1 MASYINTNLSSMQAQ
16 RSLSTSQ
23 TALNTSVQRLSSG
36 LRVNGAKDD
45 AAGLAIATGMDKT
58 MRGQT
63 VAMRNANDAI
73 SFSQTT
79 EGALGKV
86 SDTLQRM
93 RELAVQSA
101 NGTNSADQRGAMN
114 TEYKELQSEID
125 RVTKNTEFN
134 GLKVLGGDAK
144 QTFQIG
150 AGTTAD
156 NQIDI
161 NGTDLTAATSATKNT
176 IAQSGINFASSFDL
190 AKTAV
195 DAETAASAG
204 TFGTN
209 KAISTGT
216 DSNGNKYI
224 QIGTGAADTAFRA
237 TQDANGAITFT
248 KSTTAGNAENTFAAD
263 ATADDAA
270 FKTALTGATTDATF
284 TASLDDA
291 ASKTALDQ
299 AKTTFDN
306 TENVGVNIAT
316 ARSASDAMDKID
328 AAIKEI
334 NTAQTTQGA
343 AQNRMSSVI
352 STLQVSNENQS
363 AARSRIMDTDF
374 ASETANL
381 ARSQIL
387 QQASTAMLGQANQLP
402 NGVMRLLG

>member
-23 TALNTSVQRLSSG
+23 ASLTTSIQRLSSG
-36 LRVNGAKDD
+36 MRVNGAKDD

-58 MRGQT
+58 VRGQT

-79 EGALGKV
+79 EGALGKIG
-86 SDTLQRM
+86 DTLQRM
-93 RELAVQSA
+93 RELSVQSA

-114 TEYKELQSEID
+114 TEFKQLQKEIG
-125 RVTKNTEFN
+125 RVTENTEFN
-134 GLKVLGGDAK
+134 GIKVLGDGAK

-150 AGTTAD
+150 SGTSAD

-161 NGTDLTAATSATKNT
+161 NGTDLTAATSDVSKSINT
-176 IAQSGINFASSFDL
+176 GNGTALSTEQ
-190 AKTAV
+190 KTAV
-195 DAETAASAG
+195 GTYAAAYAAYKTIADAG
-204 TFGTN
+204 TPSEADKTTLADAQTALKTTLGDTTTVADTVDQSGSADDITSAVKTFIDQGG
-209 KAISTGT
+209 AV
-216 DSNGNKYI
+216 
-224 QIGTGAADTAFRA
+224 AADGTVDTA
-237 TQDANGAITFT
+237 T
-248 KSTTAGNAENTFAAD
+248 S
-263 ATADDAA
+263 
-270 FKTALTGATTDATF
+270 
-284 TASLDDA
+284 TASTAQAGRFEAVL
-291 ASKTALDQ
+291 KTED
-299 AKTTFDN
+299 
-306 TENVGVNIAT
+306 GVNIST
-316 ARSASDAMDKID
+316 AAGASNAMDKID
-328 AAIKEI
+328 AALKQI
-334 NTAQTTQGA
+334 NTEQTTQGA

>member
-23 TALNTSVQRLSSG
+23 ASLTTSIQRLSSG
-36 LRVNGAKDD
+36 MRVNGAKDD

-58 MRGQT
+58 VRGQT

-79 EGALGKV
+79 EGALGKIG
-86 SDTLQRM
+86 DTLQRM
-93 RELAVQSA
+93 RELSVQSA

-114 TEYKELQSEID
+114 TEFKQLQKEIG
-125 RVTKNTEFN
+125 RVTENTEFN
-134 GLKVLGGDAK
+134 GIKVLGDGAK

-150 AGTTAD
+150 SGTSAD

-161 NGTDLTAATSATKNT
+161 NGTDLTAATSDVSKSINT
-176 IAQSGINFASSFDL
+176 GNGTALSTEQ
-190 AKTAV
+190 KTAV
-195 DAETAASAG
+195 GTYAAAYAAYKTIADAG
-204 TFGTN
+204 TPSEADKTTLADAQTALKTTLGDTTTVANTVDQSGSADDITSAVKTFIDQGGTVDGSAVGTKGTN
-209 KAISTGT
+209 
-216 DSNGNKYI
+216 
-224 QIGTGAADTAFRA
+224 
-237 TQDANGAITFT
+237 
-248 KSTTAGNAENTFAAD
+248 
-263 ATADDAA
+263 
-270 FKTALTGATTDATF
+270 TTDAQ
-284 TASLDDA
+284 LDRFNA
-291 ASKTALDQ
+291 VLKTED
-299 AKTTFDN
+299 
-306 TENVGVNIAT
+306 GVNIST
-316 ARSASDAMDKID
+316 AAGASNAMDKID
-328 AAIKEI
+328 AALKQI
-334 NTAQTTQGA
+334 NTEQTTQGA

>member
-23 TALNTSVQRLSSG
+23 ASLTNSIQRLSSG

-58 MRGQT
+58 VRGQT

-73 SFSQTT
+73 SFSQTS

-101 NGTNSADQRGAMN
+101 NGTNSADQRTAMD
-114 TEYKELQSEID
+114 TEFKELQNEIG

-134 GLKVLGGDAK
+134 GLKVLGNDAK

-150 AGTTAD
+150 SGTSAD

-161 NGTDLTAATSATKNT
+161 NGTDLTV
-176 IAQSGINFASSFDL
+176 GSS
-190 AKTAV
+190 TV
-195 DAETAASAG
+195 
-204 TFGTN
+204 
-209 KAISTGT
+209 
-216 DSNGNKYI
+216 
-224 QIGTGAADTAFRA
+224 
-237 TQDANGAITFT
+237 NGAIQRD
-248 KSTTAGNAENTFAAD
+248 G
-263 ATADDAA
+263 
-270 FKTALTGATTDATF
+270 
-284 TASLDDA
+284 
-291 ASKTALDQ
+291 TALDAAQ
-299 AKTTFDN
+299 LTAVGTFATAYAAYKADPGATDAAKTLADAQTALKTDLAAGTDQSGSADVIAAAVKSFMDN
-306 TENVGVNIAT
+306 GGVIAADGTVDATNAASTAQTDKFNAALKVEDVNIST
-316 ARSASDAMDKID
+316 AAGASNAMDKID
-328 AAIKEI
+328 AALKEV
-334 NTAQTTQGA
+334 NSAQTTQGA

-381 ARSQIL
+381 ARNQIL

>member
-23 TALNTSVQRLSSG
+23 ASLTTSIQRLSSG
-36 LRVNGAKDD
+36 MRVNGAKDD

-58 MRGQT
+58 VRGQT

-79 EGALGKV
+79 EGALGKIG
-86 SDTLQRM
+86 DTLQRM
-93 RELAVQSA
+93 RELSVQSA

-114 TEYKELQSEID
+114 TEFKQLQKEIG
-125 RVTKNTEFN
+125 RVTENTEFN
-134 GLKVLGGDAK
+134 GIKVLGDGAK

-150 AGTTAD
+150 SGTSAD

-161 NGTDLTAATSATKNT
+161 NGTDLTAATSDVSKSINT
-176 IAQSGINFASSFDL
+176 GNGTALSTEQ
-190 AKTAV
+190 KTAV
-195 DAETAASAG
+195 GTYAAAYAAYKTIADAG
-204 TFGTN
+204 TPSEADKTTLADAQTALKTTLGDTTTVANTVDQSGSADDITSAVKTFIDQGG
-209 KAISTGT
+209 AV
-216 DSNGNKYI
+216 
-224 QIGTGAADTAFRA
+224 AADGTVDTA
-237 TQDANGAITFT
+237 T
-248 KSTTAGNAENTFAAD
+248 S
-263 ATADDAA
+263 
-270 FKTALTGATTDATF
+270 
-284 TASLDDA
+284 TASTAQAGRFEAVL
-291 ASKTALDQ
+291 KTED
-299 AKTTFDN
+299 
-306 TENVGVNIAT
+306 GVNIST
-316 ARSASDAMDKID
+316 AAGASNAMDKID
-328 AAIKEI
+328 AALKQI
-334 NTAQTTQGA
+334 NTEQTTQGA

>member
-23 TALNTSVQRLSSG
+23 ASLTTSIQRLSSG
-36 LRVNGAKDD
+36 MRVNGAKDD

-58 MRGQT
+58 VRGQT

-79 EGALGKV
+79 EGALGKIG
-86 SDTLQRM
+86 DTLQRM
-93 RELAVQSA
+93 RELSVQSA

-114 TEYKELQSEID
+114 TEFKQLQKEIG
-125 RVTKNTEFN
+125 RVTENTEFN
-134 GLKVLGGDAK
+134 GIKVLGDGAK

-150 AGTTAD
+150 SGTSAD

-161 NGTDLTAATSATKNT
+161 NGTDLTL
-176 IAQSGINFASSFDL
+176 ASSDVSKSINTGNGTAL
-190 AKTAV
+190 DADQKTAIGTYAAAIAADPT
-195 DAETAASAG
+195 DATAL
-204 TFGTN
+204 
-209 KAISTGT
+209 STLKT
-216 DSNGNKYI
+216 ALAVP
-224 QIGTGAADTAFRA
+224 GTGADQSGSADEIVAAVKDFQAAGGAIAADGTVDTA
-237 TQDANGAITFT
+237 T
-248 KSTTAGNAENTFAAD
+248 STASTAQAD
-263 ATADDAA
+263 
-270 FKTALTGATTDATF
+270 KF
-284 TASLDDA
+284 TAAL
-291 ASKTALDQ
+291 KTED
-299 AKTTFDN
+299 
-306 TENVGVNIAT
+306 GVNIST
-316 ARSASDAMDKID
+316 AAGASNAMDKID
-328 AAIKEI
+328 AALKQI
-334 NTAQTTQGA
+334 NTEQTTQGA

-352 STLQVSNENQS
+352 STLQVSNENQT

>member
-16 RSLSTSQ
+16 RSLGTAQ

-58 MRGQT
+58 VRGQS

-86 SDTLQRM
+86 SDTMQRM

-101 NGTNSADQRGAMN
+101 NGTNSSDQRTAMD
-114 TEYKELQSEID
+114 TEFKELQAEIG

-134 GLKVLGGDAK
+134 GLKVLGDGASQK
-144 QTFQIG
+144 FQIG
-150 AGTTAD
+150 SNTTAD
-156 NQIDI
+156 NQIEI
-161 NGTDLTAATSATKNT
+161 KGTDLSTTAATKSETSKLAIDADQTTSTFDITDVAKASAA
-176 IAQSGINFASSFDL
+176 IDQIDL
-190 AKTAV
+190 A
-195 DAETAASAG
+195 
-204 TFGTN
+204 
-209 KAISTGT
+209 
-216 DSNGNKYI
+216 
-224 QIGTGAADTAFRA
+224 
-237 TQDANGAITFT
+237 
-248 KSTTAGNAENTFAAD
+248 
-263 ATADDAA
+263 
-270 FKTALTGATTDATF
+270 L
-284 TASLDDA
+284 
-291 ASKTALDQ
+291 
-299 AKTTFDN
+299 
-306 TENVGVNIAT
+306 
-316 ARSASDAMDKID
+316 
-328 AAIKEI
+328 KEVSGQ
-334 NTAQTTQGA
+334 QTIHGA

-381 ARSQIL
+381 ARNQIL

>member
-23 TALNTSVQRLSSG
+23 ASLTTSIQRLSSG
-36 LRVNGAKDD
+36 MRVNGAKDD

-58 MRGQT
+58 VRGQT

-79 EGALGKV
+79 EGALGKIG
-86 SDTLQRM
+86 DTLQRM
-93 RELAVQSA
+93 RELSVQSA

-114 TEYKELQSEID
+114 TEFKQLQKEIG
-125 RVTKNTEFN
+125 RVTENTEFN
-134 GLKVLGGDAK
+134 GIKVLGDGAK

-150 AGTTAD
+150 SGTSAD

-161 NGTDLTAATSATKNT
+161 NGTDLTAATSDVSKSINT
-176 IAQSGINFASSFDL
+176 GNGTALSTEQ
-190 AKTAV
+190 KTAV
-195 DAETAASAG
+195 GTYAAAYAAYKTIADAG
-204 TFGTN
+204 TPSEADKTTLADAQTALKTTLGDTTTVAN
-209 KAISTGT
+209 TVDQSGSADDITSAVKAFIDQG
-216 DSNGNKYI
+216 GAV
-224 QIGTGAADTAFRA
+224 AADGTVDTA
-237 TQDANGAITFT
+237 T
-248 KSTTAGNAENTFAAD
+248 S
-263 ATADDAA
+263 
-270 FKTALTGATTDATF
+270 
-284 TASLDDA
+284 TASTAQAGRFEAVL
-291 ASKTALDQ
+291 KTED
-299 AKTTFDN
+299 
-306 TENVGVNIAT
+306 GVNIST
-316 ARSASDAMDKID
+316 AAGASNAMDKID
-328 AAIKEI
+328 AALKQI
-334 NTAQTTQGA
+334 NTEQTTQGA

>member
-23 TALNTSVQRLSSG
+23 ASLTTSIQRLSSG
-36 LRVNGAKDD
+36 MRVNGAKDD

-58 MRGQT
+58 VRGQT

-79 EGALGKV
+79 EGALGKIG
-86 SDTLQRM
+86 DTLQRM
-93 RELAVQSA
+93 RELSVQSA

-114 TEYKELQSEID
+114 TEFKQLQKEIG
-125 RVTKNTEFN
+125 RVTENTEFN
-134 GLKVLGGDAK
+134 GIKVLGDGAK

-150 AGTTAD
+150 SGTSAD

-161 NGTDLTAATSATKNT
+161 NGTDLTAATSDVSKSINT
-176 IAQSGINFASSFDL
+176 GNGTALSAEQ
-190 AKTAV
+190 KTAV
-195 DAETAASAG
+195 GTYAAAYAAYKTIADAG
-204 TFGTN
+204 TPPPSEADKTTLADAQTALKTTLGDTTTVANTVDQSGSADDITSAVKTFIDQGG
-209 KAISTGT
+209 AV
-216 DSNGNKYI
+216 
-224 QIGTGAADTAFRA
+224 AADGTVDTA
-237 TQDANGAITFT
+237 T
-248 KSTTAGNAENTFAAD
+248 S
-263 ATADDAA
+263 
-270 FKTALTGATTDATF
+270 
-284 TASLDDA
+284 TASTAQAGRFEAVL
-291 ASKTALDQ
+291 KTED
-299 AKTTFDN
+299 
-306 TENVGVNIAT
+306 GVNIST
-316 ARSASDAMDKID
+316 AAGASNAMDKID
-328 AAIKEI
+328 AALKQI
-334 NTAQTTQGA
+334 NTEQTTQGA